1 MEGNFAAFLLLLQV
15 EFPEV
20 KLPVVQVRL
29 RMLPAIALE
38 LLVAPIYWILSTVDL
53 IVALKVLPSEDA
65 ESRVSEQIPSR
76 PREVLAGG
84 WWTEHKIGQ

>member
-38 LLVAPIYWILSTVDL
+38 LLVAPIYWILSTADL

-65 ESRVSEQIPSR
+65 ESRVFRTDSKPAAR
-76 PREVLAGG
+76 GAGWG
-84 WWTEHKIGQ
+84 LVDGT